1 MRTEEVEFEVSSLYM
16 ADKKL
21 SSKMYY
27 WPSLSIKHLT
37 KYPTIECMWCI
48 ISPSAKQFLDKYTHV
63 STQWMVCMTWFV
75 TLLLETW
82 NEKMVWKIKDNSFVW
97 VVCLS

>member
-37 KYPTIECMWCI
+37 KYPTIECM
-48 ISPSAKQFLDKYTHV
+48 
-63 STQWMVCMTWFV
+63 
-75 TLLLETW
+75 
-82 NEKMVWKIKDNSFVW
+82 
-97 VVCLS
+97 